1 MMKFVV
7 NHPMDFSNPTAAF
20 SIALM
25 QTVGGLGAAIGC
37 ILILCSI
44 NDLLGVITRFVALAM
59 IAKIDDFYTAALPEE
74 GNKIKK
80 TTDPLI
86 TRIYRRHW
94 TAATA
99 ASGSEIAD
107 ASTSDPKVEEN
118 ELVSN
123 IQHKIQRFIY
133 KTVRIF
139 YASFIF
145 YFLPYSSLFIPY
157 CTLAK
162 TLTEKE

>member
-1 MMKFVV
+1 
-7 NHPMDFSNPTAAF
+7 MDFSNPTAAF
-20 SIALM
+20 FIALM
-25 QTVGGLGAAIGC
+25 QIVGGLGAAIGC

-59 IAKIDDFYTAALPEE
+59 IAKIDDFYSAALPEE

-80 TTDPLI
+80 GTKPLI

-94 TAATA
+94 TAATG

-107 ASTSDPKVEEN
+107 ASTSHAKVEED

-123 IQHKIQRFIY
+123 IQHKILRFIY
-133 KTVRIF
+133 KTMRIL

-157 CTLAK
+157 CAITK
-162 TLTEKE
+162 TLHENK

>member
-1 MMKFVV
+1 
-7 NHPMDFSNPTAAF
+7 MDFSNPTAAF

-80 TTDPLI
+80 TTDCQMDLKWVWSFDGR
-86 TRIYRRHW
+86 TN
-94 TAATA
+94 
-99 ASGSEIAD
+99 
-107 ASTSDPKVEEN
+107 KK
-118 ELVSN
+118 
-123 IQHKIQRFIY
+123 QHQKPTN
-133 KTVRIF
+133 KTHI
-139 YASFIF
+139 
-145 YFLPYSSLFIPY
+145 L
-157 CTLAK
+157 C
-162 TLTEKE
+162 